1 MNTHKI
7 LSCLKMV
14 ILTIGC
20 FLLGGICRGF
30 IAINMQPL
38 EPDIRVDHLSH
49 EDSLRLRIIS
59 TGDVISYLELKD
71 TIEKSKFPHEILF
84 YSVVMAKQYGYK
96 PAYGHFC
103 SQLKSFYDNKNMKP
117 MDVFTDSIYHDFLR
131 KASDSE

>member
-7 LSCLKMV
+7 LFCLKML

-20 FLLGGICRGF
+20 FLLGVICRYL

-38 EPDIRVDHLSH
+38 EPDVRVYHLSH
-49 EDSLRLRIIS
+49 EDSLRLRIII
-59 TGDVISYLELKD
+59 TGDVNSYLELKD
-71 TIEKSKFPHEILF
+71 TIEKSMFPHEILF

-117 MDVFTDSIYHDFLR
+117 MDAFTDSIYHDFLR
-131 KASDSE
+131 KVGDSK

>member
-7 LSCLKMV
+7 IFCLKMV

-20 FLLGGICRGF
+20 FLLGVICRYL

-38 EPDIRVDHLSH
+38 EPDVRVYHLSH
-49 EDSLRLRIIS
+49 EDSLRLRIII
-59 TGDVISYLELKD
+59 TGDVNSYLELKD
-71 TIEKSKFPHEILF
+71 TIEKSMFPHEILF

-117 MDVFTDSIYHDFLR
+117 MDAFTDSIYHDFLR
-131 KASDSE
+131 KVGDSK

>member
-7 LSCLKMV
+7 LFCLKMV

-20 FLLGGICRGF
+20 FLLGVICRYL

-38 EPDIRVDHLSH
+38 EPDVRVYHLSH
-49 EDSLRLRIIS
+49 EDSLRLRIII
-59 TGDVISYLELKD
+59 TGDVNSYLELKD
-71 TIEKSKFPHEILF
+71 TIEKSMFPHEIVF

-117 MDVFTDSIYHDFLR
+117 MDAFTDSIYHDFLR
-131 KASDSE
+131 KVGDSK

>member
-1 MNTHKI
+1 MDTHKI
-7 LSCLKMV
+7 LFCLKIA

-20 FLLGGICRGF
+20 FLLGAICRCF
-30 IAINMQPL
+30 ITINMQPL
-38 EPDIRVDHLSH
+38 EPDIREYHLNH

-71 TIEKSKFPHEILF
+71 TFEKSMFPHEILF

-117 MDVFTDSIYHDFLR
+117 MDAFTDSIYHDFLR
-131 KASDSE
+131 NAGDSE